1 MTPVNKKKYVL
12 ACITALT
19 FACSPSVPDE
29 KAAAKAI
36 HACVER
42 ELFTA
47 SAAGAAIPNTISS
60 VLVDECRESS
70 PGIATCVARIE
81 ISTHGDLRPTTTLA
95 HYLLHREGGVW
106 VARISTSH

>member
-1 MTPVNKKKYVL
+1 MPLVHKNKYVF
-12 ACITALT
+12 ACIAAVT
-19 FACSPSVPDE
+19 FGCSSAAPDE
-29 KAAAKAI
+29 KVAAKAVR
-36 HACVER
+36 ACVER

-47 SAAGAAIPNTISS
+47 SAAGAAIPSTISS

-95 HYLLHREGGVW
+95 HYLLHREGGAW